1 MVNSAYIPKTGFFTT
16 KPGYRA
22 RVRLKP
28 GSSKKTYK
36 MLGFGFARY
45 IYTCSY
51 LPVVQC
57 RIPSLSVRLESPEAS
72 EGQGVS
78 LAVQVIK
85 YAMCASCVQTHSSPQ
100 WPLQPFCEPKVSNP
114 TSWTDDGRPKS
125 QYIAFNVKKR
135 LVWAQ
140 DARDRQGVILLQHAT
155 ANNLEVLYMLYYVF
169 MCNYL
174 YDAHYMN
181 VFDDMFI
188 LICFVY

>member
-1 MVNSAYIPKTGFFTT
+1 M
-16 KPGYRA
+16 
-22 RVRLKP
+22 
-28 GSSKKTYK
+28 
-36 MLGFGFARY
+36 
-45 IYTCSY
+45 
-51 LPVVQC
+51 QC

-85 YAMCASCVQTHSSPQ
+85 YAMRASCVQTHSSQSLTNPQ

-140 DARDRQGVILLQHAT
+140 DARDRQGVILLQHTT
-155 ANNLEVLYMLYYVF
+155 ANNFEVLCAVLCVYV
-169 MCNYL
+169 YL
-174 YDAHYMN
+174 YDAYYTN

-188 LICFVY
+188 LICLVYSPCHFCFFIHRICKSSLWLHRSEMYSSAFSCWRLGPCQCKKIVAFLQQ

>member
-1 MVNSAYIPKTGFFTT
+1 MPTFSLPLLFEQTFQ
-16 KPGYRA
+16 
-22 RVRLKP
+22 
-28 GSSKKTYK
+28 
-36 MLGFGFARY
+36 MLSIY
-45 IYTCSY
+45 IYSH

-78 LAVQVIK
+78 LAVTVIK
-85 YAMCASCVQTHSSPQ
+85 YAMRASCVQTHSSQSLTNPQ

-174 YDAHYMN
+174 YDAHYIN